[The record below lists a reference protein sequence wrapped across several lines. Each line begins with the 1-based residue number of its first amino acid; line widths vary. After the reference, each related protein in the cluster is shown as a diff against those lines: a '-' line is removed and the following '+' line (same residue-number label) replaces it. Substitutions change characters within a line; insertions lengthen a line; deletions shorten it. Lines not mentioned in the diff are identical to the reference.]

1 MIENRVESSYLSP
14 QAPRWTPR
22 TEVDL
27 DDAIQQGLLEE
38 THHLELKREIT
49 TGKNANKELARDLAS
64 FAVDGGTYIV
74 GIEEDKQHHT
84 MRLSPQPLSG
94 LAERVEQ
101 VARMI
106 PDPPLAVLCRSIS
119 SVQDPSRGYLIVHV
133 PRSGTAPHMVE
144 HKYLGRGDKTKQ
156 YLSDPE
162 VRRLHELRRHTEQDG
177 LARLQDQFDRDPV
190 PADVRKQA
198 HLFLLAEPVAGR
210 PGMLLDLVHGPG
222 RRNRLNELVRQASS
236 PEVTKVLQ
244 TVHVGDHSPAL
255 SYASDFALRSTGVAL
270 TSSRL
275 SSDRTPAATG
285 GDFDE
290 DIVEIEI
297 DEDGGL
303 RIFMGRLSDR
313 HADRLADPAGGRQQ
327 ILPSAVIT
335 YTRQF
340 IALTRAAAEHAGY
353 LGIWI
358 LAAGATGIQG
368 LPVHDYV
375 LQGNPSPH
383 YDAADYRRATTASY
397 AELFHQPGTTTER
410 LVGRLLRALGM
421 HEKYANALA
430 DPITLDPQTP

>member
-14 QAPRWTPR
+14 HAPRWTPR
-22 TEVDL
+22 TEADL

-38 THHLELKREIT
+38 THHLELKREIA
-49 TGKNANKELARDLAS
+49 TGRNANKELARDLAS
-64 FAVDGGTYIV
+64 FAVDGGTYII
-74 GIEEDKQHHT
+74 GIEEDKRHNT

-94 LAERVEQ
+94 LAERIEQ

-119 SVQDPSRGYLIVHV
+119 STQDPSCGYLIVHV

-156 YLSDPE
+156 YLSDSE

-210 PGMLLDLVHGPG
+210 PGMLLDIVHGD
-222 RRNRLNELVRQASS
+222 RNWLYELVDDAASLDI
-236 PEVTKVLQ
+236 TKIFWN
-244 TVHVGDHSPAL
+244 VGVGQFSPAL
-255 SYASDFALRSTGVAL
+255 RNASDFALRSAGVAF
-270 TSSRL
+270 TSRL
-275 SSDRTPAATG
+275 ASDRTPAATG

-303 RIFMGRLSDR
+303 RIFMGRLSDSR
-313 HADRLADPAGGRQQ
+313 ADRLADPAGGRQQ
-327 ILPSAVIT
+327 IFPSAVIT

-353 LGIWI
+353 LGTWI

-375 LQGNPSPH
+375 LRGNPSPH
-383 YDAADYRRATTASY
+383 YDAADYRRATIASY
-397 AELFHQPGTTTER
+397 AELLHQPGTTTER
-410 LVGRLLRALGM
+410 LAGRLLRALGM
-421 HEKYANALA
+421 HDKYVNVLT
-430 DPITLDPQTP
+430 DPVAPGSQTP